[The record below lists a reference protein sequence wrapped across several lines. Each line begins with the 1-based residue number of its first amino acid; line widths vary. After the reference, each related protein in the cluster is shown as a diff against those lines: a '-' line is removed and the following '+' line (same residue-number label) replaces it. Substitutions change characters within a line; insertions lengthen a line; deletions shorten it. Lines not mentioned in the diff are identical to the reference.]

1 MRMTMNMMDS
11 YIGRAL
17 VHHILMVLLV
27 MLVLYFFST
36 IMSEMRKVTD
46 VGYSTT
52 DAIYYSLMLLPR
64 QVYEL
69 FPLVAL
75 TGTILGIGS
84 LASSNELIVLRAA
97 GVSINRIAQSVMR
110 TGFLVVLVV
119 VLVGETV
126 APELEKVAQ
135 QYRLEAMNK
144 NLSFSAG
151 DGLWAR
157 EGDEYMNIKL
167 LNHDGLASGLTRY
180 RFEGGRL
187 VQIDTAHNGYFENR
201 AWVVNG
207 VMKTFFTP
215 GGVVN
220 TSLKEERWSSSLSP
234 DVAGVAT
241 VLPENLAV
249 KELVTYIDYLE
260 RNALDTK
267 HHETAMWM
275 RIFSPLATSGMI
287 LLALPFVFGPLRSVT
302 IGQRVMIG
310 SLVGIVFYL
319 LNGMISRFGIVFDI
333 SPLLTAGVPILL
345 VYIAW
350 FLLMRRVH

>member
-1 MRMTMNMMDS
+1 M
-11 YIGRAL
+11 A
-17 VHHILMVLLV
+17 
-27 MLVLYFFST
+27 
-36 IMSEMRKVTD
+36 EMRKVTD
-46 VGYSTT
+46 GGYSTT

-84 LASSNELIVLRAA
+84 LASSNELTVLRAA

-126 APELEKVAQ
+126 APELEKAAQ
-135 QYRLEAMNK
+135 QYRLVAMKK

-151 DGLWAR
+151 GGLWAR
-157 EGDEYMNIKL
+157 EGDEYINIKL
-167 LNHDGLASGLTRY
+167 LRHDGLASGLTRY
-180 RFEGGRL
+180 SFEGGRL
-187 VQIDTAHNGYFENR
+187 VQIDTAKEGRFENR
-201 AWVVNG
+201 TWAVNG

-215 GGVVN
+215 NGVVKS
-220 TSLKEERWSSSLSP
+220 TLKKEHWSSALSP
-234 DVAGVAT
+234 DVASVAT
-241 VLPENLAV
+241 LQPENLAV

-287 LLALPFVFGPLRSVT
+287 LLALPVVFGPLRSVT

-310 SLVGIVFYL
+310 SLIGIGFYL
-319 LNGMISRFGIVFDI
+319 LNGMVSRFGLVFDI
-333 SPLLTAGVPILL
+333 SPLLSAGVPTLL
-345 VYIAW
+345 VYCVW